1 MMLTIRQL
9 RCLDALA
16 SAEHFGRAA
25 ERVGVTQPAL
35 SAQIKQMEVGLGVTL
50 FDRLPSG
57 ARPTAAGREIA
68 QRVSSVLAE
77 ISDIEAYARSLA
89 GPLAGPM
96 TLGIIPSIGPYV
108 LPRLLPVIAERFPD
122 LRLQVRET
130 MTETLVNE
138 LVQGDLDMIVASIPL
153 EHPGITE
160 VPIHRD
166 LFRLAV
172 PMSSPIAD
180 DRRVTLDDIAED
192 ELLLLEEGHCLRDQV
207 LSACGTGLKRGAG
220 ASGLTNLSTILEL
233 VAAGQGITL
242 LPDLFVTSAD
252 VARRRITLVDL
263 ADPTPE
269 RMVGCAWR
277 RRNPREAA
285 FRSVADAI
293 ADSLRGLIDEDR

>member
-1 MMLTIRQL
+1 MLTIRQL
-9 RCLDALA
+9 RCVDALA
-16 SAEHFGRAA
+16 SVEHFGRAA

-35 SAQIKQMEVGLGVTL
+35 SAQIKQMEANLGVTL

-68 QRVSSVLAE
+68 RRVASVLAE
-77 ISDIEAYARSLA
+77 IGDIEAYARSLA
-89 GPLAGPM
+89 GPLSGPM

-108 LPRLLPVIAERFPD
+108 LPRVLPVVAERFPD

-138 LVQGDLDMIVASIPL
+138 LVRGDLDMIVASIPL

-172 PMSSPIAD
+172 PRSNPIAADRQVTLDEIAD
-180 DRRVTLDDIAED
+180 DD
-192 ELLLLEEGHCLRDQV
+192 LLLLEEGHCLRDQV
-207 LSACGTGLKRGAG
+207 LSACGSGLKRGGG

-242 LPDLFVTSAD
+242 LPDLFVATAD
-252 VARRRITLVDL
+252 IGRERIALLDL
-263 ADPTPE
+263 ADPMPE

-277 RRNPREAA
+277 KRNPREVA

-293 ADSLRGLIDEDR
+293 ADSLSGLVDHGR

>member
-35 SAQIKQMEVGLGVTL
+35 SAQIKQMEASLGVAL

-77 ISDIEAYARSLA
+77 IRDIEAYARSLA

-122 LRLQVRET
+122 LRLHVRET
-130 MTETLVNE
+130 MTDTLVNE
-138 LVQGDLDMIVASIPL
+138 LVQGDLDMIVASVPL

-160 VPIHRD
+160 VAIHRD

-172 PMSSPIAD
+172 PVSNPLCGSD
-180 DRRVTLDDIAED
+180 SVTLDDIAED

-207 LSACGTGLKRGAG
+207 LSACGPGLKRGVG

-242 LPDLFVTSAD
+242 LPELFVRSVDIRTD
-252 VARRRITLVDL
+252 RIRLVDL
-263 ADPTPE
+263 GTPVPE

-285 FRSVADAI
+285 FRSVADAVAASLGGEI
-293 ADSLRGLIDEDR
+293 GADT